1 MHMQCFLSDEQSTLD
16 AGAAI
21 GMLIQKLSLDQATGF
36 QIWLVGEL
44 GAGKTTLVRGA
55 LQGLGYTG
63 RVKSPT
69 YPLVETYQSGAVSV
83 AHFDL
88 YRLESESAFT
98 EAGFD
103 DMFAGSGIRFVEWPD
118 RATQRLPVPDWC
130 LSLQTSPKGGRQ
142 MLIEARTPRGAHAL
156 DCLAI

>member
-1 MHMQCFLSDEQSTLD
+1 MQCFLSDEQSTLD

-21 GMLIQKLSLDQATGF
+21 GVLIQNLRLDQSTGF

-55 LQGLGYTG
+55 LHGLGFTG

-69 YPLVETYQSGAVSV
+69 YPLVETYQSGPISV

-103 DMFAGSGIRFVEWPD
+103 EMFAESGVRFVEWPD
-118 RATQRLPVPDWC
+118 RAMQRLPVPDWC
-130 LSLQTSPKGGRQ
+130 LSLQVSPHGGRR
-142 MLIEARTPRGAHAL
+142 MEIEARTPWGAQAL